1 MSAPC
6 PARSAGPG
14 PDSPAHPRQT
24 LYQTVY
30 CSLASEGVDEHTVAR
45 IVEQAHAANPGLG
58 ITGMLVFGDGVF
70 FQWIEGPRDH
80 IVPLMDR
87 IRADPRHR
95 QVVTLSE
102 SEEVRERLF
111 PDWDMELVTSGE
123 IREVLLDAMAT
134 AQDKKNVETLRL
146 TLMRL
151 GPPETPGLDG
161 LRPPR

>member
-1 MSAPC
+1 MSAPRHA
-6 PARSAGPG
+6 PSAGPG
-14 PDSPAHPRQT
+14 QAHTPSV
-24 LYQTVY
+24 LHQTVY
-30 CSLASEGVDEHTVAR
+30 CSLASEGVDANAVAR

-58 ITGMLVFGDGVF
+58 ITGMLVFGGGVF
-70 FQWIEGPRDH
+70 FQWIEGPRDRILH
-80 IVPLMDR
+80 LMDR

-123 IREVLLDAMAT
+123 IRDVLLDALAS
-134 AQDKKNVETLRL
+134 ARDEKNISALRL

-151 GPPETPGLDG
+151 GPPETTGLDA
-161 LRPPR
+161 LRPSS

>member
-1 MSAPC
+1 MSAPRH
-6 PARSAGPG
+6 ARRAGPG
-14 PDSPAHPRQT
+14 PNHP
-24 LYQTVY
+24 LPLLHQTVY
-30 CSLASEGVDEHTVAR
+30 CSLASEGVDDHAVAR
-45 IVEQAHAANPGLG
+45 IVEQAHAANPGLD
-58 ITGMLVFGDGVF
+58 ITGMLVFGGGVF

-80 IVPLMDR
+80 VLRLMDR

-111 PDWDMELVTSGE
+111 PDWHMELVTSGE
-123 IREVLLDAMAT
+123 IRDVLLDAMAS
-134 AQDKKNVETLRL
+134 AQDEKNVQTLRL

-151 GPPETPGLDG
+151 GPPEALGLDG

>member
-14 PDSPAHPRQT
+14 SVGPAHTPQS
-24 LYQTVY
+24 LHQTVY

-58 ITGMLVFGDGVF
+58 ITGMLVFGGGVF

-87 IRADPRHR
+87 IRADPRHH

-111 PDWDMELVTSGE
+111 PDWDMELVTSAE
-123 IREVLLDAMAT
+123 IRDVLLDAMAT
-134 AQDKKNVETLRL
+134 AQDEKNIETLRL

-161 LRPPR
+161 LRPPS

>member
-14 PDSPAHPRQT
+14 PDSPIHPREP

-45 IVEQAHAANPGLG
+45 IVEKAHAANPGLG
-58 ITGMLVFGDGVF
+58 ITGMLVFGGGVF

-80 IVPLMDR
+80 VVALMDR

-102 SEEVRERLF
+102 SNEVRERLF

-134 AQDKKNVETLRL
+134 AQDEKNVETLRL

-151 GPPETPGLDG
+151 GPPEIVGLDG
-161 LRPPR
+161 LRA

>member
-1 MSAPC
+1 MSVPRPAP
-6 PARSAGPG
+6 SAGPE
-14 PDSPAHPRQT
+14 PDRPAQPLQPLH
-24 LYQTVY
+24 QTVY

-58 ITGMLVFGDGVF
+58 ITGMLVFGGGVF
-70 FQWIEGPRDH
+70 FQWIEGPRAH

-95 QVVTLSE
+95 QVVILSE

-111 PDWDMELVTSGE
+111 PDWDMELVTSAE
-123 IREVLLDAMAT
+123 IRDVLLDAMAS
-134 AQDKKNVETLRL
+134 AQDEKNVQTLRQ

-151 GPPETPGLDG
+151 GPPESGGLEG
-161 LRPPR
+161 LRPLG